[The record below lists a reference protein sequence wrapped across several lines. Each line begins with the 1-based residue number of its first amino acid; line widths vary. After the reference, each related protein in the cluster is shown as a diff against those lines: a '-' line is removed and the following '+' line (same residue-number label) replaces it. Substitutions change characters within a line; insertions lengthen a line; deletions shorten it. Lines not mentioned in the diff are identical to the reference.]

1 MASVSFQVAEGVQS
15 FSITD
20 AQGKAVSVVF
30 GKNFST
36 ADPALIRELDAAPH
50 AVRRVTSKKEEDE

>member
-1 MASVSFQVAEGVQS
+1 MASVTFQCAEGVER
-15 FSITD
+15 FSVCD
-20 AQGKAVSVVF
+20 AEGKDVSVEA

-50 AVRRVTSKKEEDE
+50 AVKRVTKVKED

>member
-1 MASVSFQVAEGVQS
+1 MASVSFQCAEGIER
-15 FSITD
+15 FSVCD
-20 AQGKAVSVVF
+20 AEGKDISIEA

-50 AVRRVTSKKEEDE
+50 AVKRVKKGAEE